1 MNSLLIVTALVLFA
15 IGYQGAIQA
24 ARRRVIAELDR
35 LPVGIKVELTP
46 SRVSARAGGESA
58 WRYYWQYRTVLESIS
73 EELTVIQFGY
83 CEWYKDHWI
92 LPRDESG
99 FERGPLQAPQF
110 AEWFRC
116 PGAFLK
122 PGKEVVDEQHWL
134 GSDDLRSVRHKWY
147 FVAIDC
153 HGKRYKG
160 EGIVDL
166 LGELD
171 ESG

>member
-1 MNSLLIVTALVLFA
+1 MNSLLIVTVIVLFI

-35 LPVGIKVELTP
+35 LPVGIKVDLTP
-46 SRVSARAGGESA
+46 SQVRARTGGESE
-58 WRYYWQYRTVLESIS
+58 WRYTWHYKTALHAI
-73 EELTVIQFGY
+73 EEGLTVVQFGY
-83 CEWYKDHWI
+83 CEWYKGHWA

-99 FERGPLQAPQF
+99 FERGPLKALQF

-122 PGKEVVDEQHWL
+122 PGKQVFDDQHWL
-134 GSDDLRSVRHKWY
+134 GSEDLRSVRHKWY
-147 FVAIDC
+147 FIGIDC

-166 LGELD
+166 LGEL
-171 ESG
+171 EP